1 MKVKI
6 LFETKLLRFFLTKKF
21 AWRVFNI
28 LIHKPLSAWM
38 FFGLFLNRKKKNN
51 YFLPL
56 SIDIE
61 PNTKC
66 NLACKFCQVP
76 GWERAKIND
85 MSIQL
90 FEKVLDQ
97 FPTLLIIKLQGMG
110 EPLLNPYLFDMIKM
124 ASDRNCLVY
133 TTINGTLLNEG
144 NIKKIVESDLIA
156 VTISLDGA
164 KKETFESI
172 RGNANFEKV
181 ISSTK
186 KLLRSRKGK
195 LPEINVWMVIS
206 SDNYQEIPE
215 MIKLCKDI
223 GVDNLTVQLE
233 MYSYGKDSIHE
244 KIMEHRIKEDSNF
257 EAYKRQCTELA
268 KREKMNFQFH
278 QTSFDKHH
286 PCLWPWTSLYVSAE
300 GKIVPCCRI
309 GDPDVIHFGSIQ
321 EKRIKEIWNSDEYN
335 QFRNAIKSN
344 RIRSFCR
351 QCYHRFGSE
360 TRGNLIKEG

>member
-1 MKVKI
+1 MRF

-21 AWRVFNI
+21 AWKVFNI
-28 LIHKPLSAWM
+28 FIHKPLSVLM
-38 FFGLFLNRKKKNN
+38 FFGLLLNRKKKNN

-85 MSIQL
+85 MSIEV
-90 FEKVLDQ
+90 FEKILDQ
-97 FPTLLIIKLQGMG
+97 FSTLLIIKLQGMG
-110 EPLLNPYLFDMIKM
+110 EPLLNPHLFDMIKM
-124 ASDRNCLVY
+124 ASDRYCLVY
-133 TTINGTLLNEG
+133 TTINGTLLNER
-144 NIKKIVESDLIA
+144 NIKKIVESDLAA

-172 RGNANFEKV
+172 RENANFEKV
-181 ISSTK
+181 ISNVK
-186 KLLRSRKGK
+186 KLVRSRKRR
-195 LPEINVWMVIS
+195 LPEINVWMVITK
-206 SDNYQEIPE
+206 DNYQEIPE
-215 MIKLCKDI
+215 MIKLCKDM
-223 GVDNLTVQLE
+223 GVDNLTAQLE
-233 MYSYGKDSIHE
+233 IYSYGKDSIHE
-244 KIMEHRIKEDSNF
+244 RIIEHRIKENSNF
-257 EAYKRQCTELA
+257 EAYKRECIEFA
-268 KREKMNFQFH
+268 KREQMNFQFH
-278 QTSFDKHH
+278 KTSFDKHH

-321 EKRIKEIWNSDEYN
+321 EKRIKEIWNSDEYH

-344 RIRSFCR
+344 HIPSFCR
-351 QCYHRFGSE
+351 QCYHVVGSGV
-360 TRGNLIKEG
+360 RGNLISEG